1 MNNLTA
7 IIEVEQ
13 AEAGVSSIYR
23 CHRWIQNH
31 IIENE
36 ILQGLVSHLL
46 MQFHVR
52 VELIDRQKRRYL
64 ALVEA
69 EVSMMVV
76 TRHLNKDFVSVTN
89 NDREES
95 LPIVV
100 ITCIGP
106 LRSQSIF
113 EFDSKVDMAS
123 DDEFSI
129 ILRLQ

>member
-1 MNNLTA
+1 LKIMNNLTT

-31 IIENE
+31 IVENE
-36 ILQGLVSHLL
+36 ILKGLVSHLL

-52 VELIDRQKRRYL
+52 VELIDRQERGYL

-76 TRHLNKDFVSVTN
+76 ARHLDKDFVSVTN
-89 NDREES
+89 ND
-95 LPIVV
+95 
-100 ITCIGP
+100 
-106 LRSQSIF
+106 
-113 EFDSKVDMAS
+113 
-123 DDEFSI
+123 
-129 ILRLQ
+129 